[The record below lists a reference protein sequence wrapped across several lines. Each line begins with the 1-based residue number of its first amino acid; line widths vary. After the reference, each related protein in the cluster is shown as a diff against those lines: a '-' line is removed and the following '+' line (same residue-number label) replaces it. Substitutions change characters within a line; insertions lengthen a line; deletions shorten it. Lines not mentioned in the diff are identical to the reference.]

1 MLDTLFTM
9 IGWGFALIAVTWF
22 LFSTIR
28 IVGQQN
34 ALVIET
40 LGRYSSTLFAG
51 LNFTIPVIQRVAA
64 EIDLRIQQINTKVDL
79 KTKDNMFVNMPI
91 GIIMHV
97 DQERVS
103 DAFYKLRNPIES
115 IATWV
120 LAELRSKCAQMALHE
135 LFEDRTS
142 IAEHIKEKLAA
153 RLSEYGYVLVD
164 VLIDQPSVPDNVQNA
179 FNKVIASER
188 EKESAA
194 FQAEATR
201 LRIVGEATAESEA
214 QELRAKG
221 LANARKI
228 LVEGL
233 ADSVEVA
240 AKQNI
245 SEADI
250 LAMLMETTRLDTIRA
265 SAEHG
270 STVLLDVRSGVAPQF
285 NLPVKNSAS

>member
-1 MLDTLFTM
+1 MELLFDAM
-9 IGWGFALIAVTWF
+9 KWGVLGGVVIALLA
-22 LFSTIR
+22 STIR

-40 LGRYSSTLFAG
+40 LGRYSGTLYAG
-51 LNFTIPVIQRVAA
+51 LNFTIPLIQTVAA
-64 EIDLRIQQINTKVDL
+64 EIDLRIRQVNAKVDL
-79 KTKDNMFVNMPI
+79 KTKDNMFVTMPI

-97 DQERVS
+97 DSERVS
-103 DAFYKLRNPIES
+103 DSFYKLSDPVGS

-120 LAELRSKCAQMALHE
+120 LAELRSKCAVMGLTE
-135 LFEDRTS
+135 LFEDRST
-142 IAEHIKEKLAA
+142 IASHIKEKLEE
-153 RLSEYGYVLVD
+153 RLLEYGYVLVD
-164 VLIDQPSVPDNVQNA
+164 VLIDQPTVPDNVQTA

-201 LRIVGEATAESEA
+201 LRIVGEATAESQA
-214 QELRAKG
+214 QKLRAEG
-221 LANARKI
+221 LAGARKI

-233 ADSVEVA
+233 AESVEVA

-265 SAEHG
+265 AAEHG
-270 STVLLDVRSGVAPQF
+270 STVLLDVRQGVSPQF
-285 NLPVKNSAS
+285 NLPVKNS